1 MASIRVTLNAGL
13 MKPRK
18 GLPPITGEKKWEW
31 ARNTLVEFPEF
42 LVAFFEKLWR
52 VLVNSRF
59 NNLRRIFLA
68 EMKIPE

>member
-1 MASIRVTLNAGL
+1 M
-13 MKPRK
+13 
-18 GLPPITGEKKWEW
+18 
-31 ARNTLVEFPEF
+31 VEFPEF

>member
-1 MASIRVTLNAGL
+1 VPLFPVKVKKNSRPVKKHLG
-13 MKPRK
+13 K
-18 GLPPITGEKKWEW
+18 GFFKF
-31 ARNTLVEFPEF
+31 VEFPKF